1 TLTRFGEF
9 QARFPIAQVVA
20 LIAIFI
26 YGAVTLPGL
35 SAWTSVRS
43 ILVLSAL
50 VGLAS
55 GGQTLL
61 ILIGGFD
68 LGVSGFIVAGALTAT
83 ALRAVY
89 HLSFTEA
96 LLLAVAGA
104 GVLGGAAGYICHRL
118 AINPLVV

>member
-43 ILVLSAL
+43 ILVLAAL

-68 LGVSGFIVAGALTAT
+68 LGVAGFIVAGALTVT
-83 ALRAVY
+83 ALRANYNLPFWV
-89 HLSFTEA
+89 A
-96 LLLAVAGA
+96 LLLAIVGA
-104 GVLGGAAGYICHRL
+104 CFLGGGGGHGLSRFASQ
-118 AINPLVV
+118 